1 MRRGYIK
8 RDICIDV
15 MTEEEMIEVLERLSE
30 RLNYVDFKAESR
42 PGRIRVIFYGPK
54 DLIRDA
60 MAEAYEIAR
69 AVRGMMYPDSNGL
82 YAYSIREVVS
92 LVRGVAIPLNLL
104 VYSLR
109 FKGFEAYLDRGY
121 VKTNAKLED
130 VMSAAASISDVYEEM
145 KFTNATPMCKRLIAL
160 YSTVMDINVVEAIAD
175 LEDMKLIRRDGE
187 EGPYILSTEFN
198 QAIAKLKEM
207 VGEGHE
213 DPDN

>member
-92 LVRGVAIPLNLL
+92 LVRGVAIPLNL
-104 VYSLR
+104 
-109 FKGFEAYLDRGY
+109 
-121 VKTNAKLED
+121 
-130 VMSAAASISDVYEEM
+130 MSAAASISDVYEEM

-160 YSTVMDINVVEAIAD
+160 YSTVMDINIVEAIAD

-187 EGPYILSTEFN
+187 EGPYILSMEFN